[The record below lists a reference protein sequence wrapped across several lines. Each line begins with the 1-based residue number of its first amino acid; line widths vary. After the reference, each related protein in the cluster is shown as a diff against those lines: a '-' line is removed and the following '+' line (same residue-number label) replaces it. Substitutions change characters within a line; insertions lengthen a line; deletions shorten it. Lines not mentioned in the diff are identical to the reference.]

1 MPLAIHL
8 GIHFALAVLSGYLLG
23 AYFNNKKL
31 GVIFGIL
38 GGFLIDLDHV
48 LEYFLV
54 FGPSF
59 NLQYFFESRQFLA
72 SDMVRIYFHAW
83 EYLPLLLIFAF
94 VFRKKDK
101 IKIALITLALAGSI
115 HLVSDVLIND
125 SYFKYYSLSYRA
137 SHNFS
142 AKDLIPEEQ
151 YEQNM
156 ILKDKLGIESIN

>member
-1 MPLAIHL
+1 MPLGIHL
-8 GIHFALAVLSGYLLG
+8 GIHFIMAVLSGYLIG
-23 AYFNNKKL
+23 SYFNNKRL
-31 GVIFGIL
+31 GIIFGIL

-59 NLQYFFESRQFLA
+59 NLQYFFESRQFLT
-72 SDMVRIYFHAW
+72 SDMVRLYFHAW
-83 EYLPLLLIFAF
+83 EYLPLLLILAAI
-94 VFRKKDK
+94 FRKYEKV
-101 IKIALITLALAGSI
+101 KIALITLAFAGTI

-125 SYFKYYSLSYRA
+125 SYFKYYSIYYRA
-137 SHNFS
+137 SYNFS